1 MQRIHHKINCKY
13 IKLMMVLFLTA
24 SLLLSGCGDSSQSS
38 DRGNAF
44 QSPDGQP
51 ADVAAE
57 PRYYRITEKALLD
70 PSIEFAQAP
79 ENQGKNYFSYMTDAA
94 FADSVFANAPIEL
107 SLTDTFS
114 ADRRL
119 VLLYNIVYV
128 TDDSSEVSE
137 TDSYCLYVL
146 DPPYEQWQCFVLSAA
161 DWAIHYADG
170 SIFTPRLSRIAGAG
184 DDGAYLSVSMGIVF
198 YDWGGTCRLLEGIGT
213 DAVFSDRRLY
223 SAGGTL
229 YAVFSGGI
237 SADSFTSYDENFN
250 PVLSQNLENS
260 LCGMFSSGS
269 ESLWYGFD
277 EEQNLTVWDKPN
289 GTALFSLGSMVS
301 PQFEFLLTRSAD
313 GEFVLA
319 DVSGIWT
326 GDGSMSLQKVLSF
339 AENGYDLQELLVL
352 STNRDGSLSLV
363 VRFEDILSLLT
374 LEETDAADRE
384 EITLVS
390 SDTASLEAVIAAF
403 NRQNDEYRVVLVNP
417 FDSEDIDT
425 FCQQLQMEISAGRG
439 PDLMD
444 TWLIDMDGCIQ
455 NGYIAPLD
463 DIIENPSEYWEV
475 SLEGGK
481 TNGGLYGLTYR
492 FLLSSLFISESL
504 AGGLDAWTLEQMM
517 EAVQK
522 SPAKALQMGL
532 DSMGI
537 VLQYGLADRDNTRFI
552 DYNAGTSHLTEQP
565 FLDFLEF
572 AKKYGDNLYYA
583 DTNCEEAADYYQD
596 GMLAALYLT
605 MYQPQELLFASGCF
619 QGKEVLIGMPAA
631 QGRGIYMEPVQI
643 CLNSNS
649 SSKAGAKEFLRY
661 LMSTDGQLKFQKND
675 RIKIKAGFSCRR
687 DVTEILLD
695 EYQEKAKKNAED
707 GWLSTAGLW
716 GISVE
721 QTPLTAEQ
729 LEQFWALLE
738 SAKPEPSI
746 PAELEA
752 MVREELA
759 PYFAGECSA
768 EEAAGKLDNRVQNYL
783 NEQK

>member
-1 MQRIHHKINCKY
+1 MQRVHHKISHGS
-13 IKLMMVLFLTA
+13 IKLMFVLFLTV
-24 SLLLSGCGDSSQSS
+24 SFLLSGCGDSSQSS
-38 DRGNAF
+38 DQANAV
-44 QSPDGQP
+44 QSLNGQTS
-51 ADVAAE
+51 ASNA
-57 PRYYRITEKALLD
+57 RHYRITEKAIAD
-70 PSIEFAQAP
+70 PKTDFEQTP
-79 ENQGKNYFSYMTDAA
+79 ENQGKNYFSYMADSA
-94 FADSVFANAPIEL
+94 FADSVFADVPIEL
-107 SLTDTFS
+107 SLKDTVS
-114 ADRRL
+114 ANGKL
-119 VLLYNIVYV
+119 VSLYNITYI
-128 TDDSSEVSE
+128 TDDLTVVSE

-146 DPPYEQWQCFVLSAA
+146 DAPYEQWQCLVLSSY
-161 DWAIHYADG
+161 DWATKNSDG
-170 SIFTPRLSRIAGAG
+170 SVFIPRFLRIAGIS
-184 DDGAYLSVSMGIVF
+184 DDGVYLAMSEGVAF
-198 YDWGGTCRLLEGIGT
+198 YDWEGTGRLLEGLSM
-213 DAVFSDRRLY
+213 DAAPHGFKLY
-223 SAGGTL
+223 FADGTL
-229 YAVFSGGI
+229 YAVSSGGL
-237 SADSFTSYDENFN
+237 SPDSFTSYDENFN

-260 LCGMFSSGS
+260 LRGVFFSGS

-277 EEQNLTVWDKPN
+277 GEQNLTVWDKPN
-289 GTALFSLGSMVS
+289 GTALFSLGGMVS

-326 GDGSMSLQKVLSF
+326 GDGSMPLQKVLSF

-374 LEETDAADRE
+374 LEETDAADKQ

-425 FCQQLQMEISAGRG
+425 FCQQIQMEISAGRG

-481 TNGGLYGLTYR
+481 MNGSLYGLTYR

-517 EAVQK
+517 EAVQN
-522 SPAKALQMGL
+522 SSAKALQMGL
-532 DSMGI
+532 DGMGI

-695 EYQEKAKKNAED
+695 EYQEKSKKNAED

-738 SAKPEPSI
+738 NAKPEPSI

-759 PYFAGECSA
+759 LYFAGECSA

-783 NEQK
+783 DERK